1 MTISEIHQAKTDAM
15 LFLFIT
21 LCNILTIKAIF
32 EGNLNKYFRIIYW
45 FSMAL
50 GILIKG
56 PIILIF
62 TICPLVLIS
71 IIQKKIFL
79 I

>member
-1 MTISEIHQAKTDAM
+1 
-15 LFLFIT
+15 
-21 LCNILTIKAIF
+21 
-32 EGNLNKYFRIIYW
+32 
-45 FSMAL
+45 MAL

-71 IIQKKIFL
+71 IIQKKIFFNL
-79 I
+79 IWTKVGFSIFLLYQFHGSF